1 MRVKTAKFKF
11 AFLETRRGSKI
22 PTLERTFSGYKGTFV
37 LEDGS
42 LFEGIGFGYTTS
54 TIGEVVFNTGMVG
67 YTETL
72 TDPSYRGQILCLT
85 YPLVGN
91 YGVPSKDEKDEFG
104 LPKYF
109 ESDQIQVKGLLIHN
123 LAALASHWSCIKT
136 LDQWLHE
143 EKIPGIF
150 GVDTRRITKL
160 LRTNGVMKGAMIVER
175 GSSINSSTVNSLS
188 ANQEEIRKIHE
199 DVKHYSYDDQNYMHE
214 VSTKKPI
221 KHATA
226 NNTSARLKSIVLL
239 DTGTKYSIIRNILKM
254 GFNVIR
260 LPWDAPFEE
269 VMHHD
274 PAGVVISNGP
284 GDPEICGETVRT
296 ASELIRMSKPTLGI
310 CLGLQILALAG
321 GAKTY
326 KLKFGHR
333 GQNKPCND
341 LRNNITYIT
350 SQNHGYGVAPESLE
364 GGEFKIWFS
373 NTDDN
378 TIEGIEHVSK
388 PIIAVQFHPEASPGP
403 NDCIFVF
410 RRFKEIVEGSDASLS
425 SSITNNLER
434 ITGNLDNHFTVA
446 EAKAHTNK
454 KNDLQDVGQ
463 PCDETLDISKSEPVL
478 KKGKK
483 VNKRRKYDSG

>member
-1 MRVKTAKFKF
+1 MRTAKFKF
-11 AFLETRRGSKI
+11 AYLETRRGSKI
-22 PTLERTFSGYKGTFV
+22 PTLERTYSGYKGTFV

-42 LFEGIGFGYTTS
+42 VFEGIGFGYTTS
-54 TIGEVVFNTGMVG
+54 IVGEVVFNTGMVG

-91 YGVPSKDEKDEFG
+91 YGVPSKEEKDEFG

-109 ESDQIQVKGLLIHN
+109 ESDQIQIKGLLIHN
-123 LAALASHWSCIKT
+123 LAALASHWSCIQT
-136 LDQWLHE
+136 LDQWLYE
-143 EKIPGIF
+143 EKIPGIYAI
-150 GVDTRRITKL
+150 DTRTITKL

-175 GSSINSSTVNSLS
+175 PSISSSTVNSSS
-188 ANQEEIRKIHE
+188 AHQDTITKIYE
-199 DVKHYSYDDQNYMHE
+199 NVKRHNYGAQNFMHE

-221 KHATA
+221 KYS
-226 NNTSARLKSIVLL
+226 TSGNRSSRTKSIVLL

-260 LPWDAPFEE
+260 LPWDTPIEE

-274 PAGVVISNGP
+274 PVGVVISNGP
-284 GDPEICGETVRT
+284 GDPEICGETVST

-341 LRNNITYIT
+341 LRNNMTYIT
-350 SQNHGYGVAPESLE
+350 SQNHGYGVSPETLE

-378 TIEGIEHVSK
+378 TVEGLEHETK

-410 RRFKEIVEGSDASLS
+410 RRFKEIVEGIDNSLS
-425 SSITNNLER
+425 HAISDNLER
-434 ITGNLDNHFTVA
+434 TIFNRDSQYA
-446 EAKAHTNK
+446 EAGGKDYTNRE
-454 KNDLQDVGQ
+454 NDSQSIGQ
-463 PCDETLDISKSEPVL
+463 SFGETLNLSKSEQIL
-478 KKGKK
+478 KNGNK
-483 VNKRRKYDSG
+483 VTNRRKYDSG